1 MSEKPE
7 LTYGQ
12 KACGVNFNP
21 DGNLHVAAIK
31 QAYADL
37 VDKLDGMRQASSN
50 TEVKRMLSIAI
61 TDTQTSQM
69 WVVKAI
75 TWSHE

>member
-1 MSEKPE
+1 MSEQSK

-21 DGNLHVAAIK
+21 DGNPHVASIK

-37 VDKLDGMRQASSN
+37 VDKLDGIREASSN